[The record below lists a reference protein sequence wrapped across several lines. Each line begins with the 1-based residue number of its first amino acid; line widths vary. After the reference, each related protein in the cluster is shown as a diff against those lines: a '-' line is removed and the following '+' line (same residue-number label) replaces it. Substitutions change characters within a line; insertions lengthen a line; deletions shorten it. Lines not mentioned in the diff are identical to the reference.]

1 MCEGGRVICCAVP
14 AHTPTGPGTQH
25 EPWTK
30 TCCSSNWWTCLQ
42 GWPPL
47 CASPPAG
54 QQPRSPSKASRLS
67 NLPGNEEGDKGETR
81 ERDGAERVWPQGPQ
95 GKPHSS
101 SPPASPRW
109 WWSDEGLARPIRPQ
123 ERLSCVFGPGCPGPW
138 DCPCRGGPSPGSSS
152 KV

>member
-81 ERDGAERVWPQGPQ
+81 ERRCG
-95 GKPHSS
+95 
-101 SPPASPRW
+101 
-109 WWSDEGLARPIRPQ
+109 EGVAT
-123 ERLSCVFGPGCPGPW
+123 
-138 DCPCRGGPSPGSSS
+138 GSSGETS
-152 KV
+152 FLLSSCKPSLVVVR